1 MMTNFLMP
9 QRTSN
14 NKVAIVAGVAAL
26 AGVALICAIPRTRK
40 ACGKWIGSAVDGL
53 KNRFAER
60 KNEGNWERDLAS
72 AEKLKGPVEKRRNT
86 SKINVPSAGTTNWKD
101 EWSSE

>member
-1 MMTNFLMP
+1 MITNFLTP
-9 QRTSN
+9 QRTS

-40 ACGKWIGSAVDGL
+40 ACGKWIGDAVDGL
-53 KNRFAER
+53 RNRVGER
-60 KNEGNWERDLAS
+60 KSGGNWEQDLAK
-72 AEKLKGPVEKRRNT
+72 AEKLKGPVEKRRDA
-86 SKINVPSAGTTNWKD
+86 SKINVASAGTTNWKD